1 MKKLEILSV
10 LRKAKGAHLRWVMN
24 AHALIE
30 GLPLEKDQ
38 VPINGTEC
46 VFGRWY
52 YGDGQILHH
61 IQSFRAI
68 EQPHLRLHETYM
80 KIFKLLFVED
90 QNFSLW
96 DKWLGKAKQAK
107 AQHVA
112 EAQELYKVMEKHSQQ
127 IVEQVEIL
135 EEVLQKMPE
144 DDIQAWL

>member
-1 MKKLEILSV
+1 MKKIETLSV

-46 VFGRWY
+46 IFGRWY

-61 IQSFRAI
+61 IESFRAI

-96 DKWLGKAKQAK
+96 DKWVGKAKRAK
-107 AQHVA
+107 EQHVA
-112 EAQELYKVMEKHSQQ
+112 EAQALYKTLEKYSQQ
-127 IVEQVEIL
+127 IVQQVEIL
-135 EEVLQKMPE
+135 EEILQNMSE
-144 DDIQAWL
+144 SDIQRLF